1 VSATGTA
8 TLRWTVRSRTKV
20 VAVSGGVRSDPRVI
34 RLR

>member
-1 VSATGTA
+1 VSTAGTA
-8 TLRWTVRSRTKV
+8 TLRWTVRSQTRV